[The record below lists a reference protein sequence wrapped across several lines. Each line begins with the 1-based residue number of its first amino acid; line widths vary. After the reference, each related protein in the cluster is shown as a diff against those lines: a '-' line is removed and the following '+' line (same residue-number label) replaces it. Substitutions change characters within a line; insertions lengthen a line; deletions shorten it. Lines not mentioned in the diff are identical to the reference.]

1 MAISAAL
8 IDRRQLTHQVKAV
21 ALEVGFDLVGVAL
34 LGPATHGDAFR
45 AWLATDRHQPM
56 TQLAAAVDV
65 RTDPR
70 LRHPWART
78 VIALG
83 TLYGATGVSEETAEV
98 RAALEGLPRRP
109 TTPPMPGCDG
119 VDPDGW
125 QHRDRESQRQ
135 SQEIIARSPALGVW
149 PWIARFERDAN
160 YHRINDGRLDRFVSR
175 LPAIVG
181 HAVRTQDVIE
191 HNTFFERDLAFQAGL
206 GWVGKNNMVINPE
219 MGSFFVLTSVFTDLD
234 LEPDTVVADHCLSC
248 RACLDACPTEALD
261 GAYNLIVE
269 RCLSARSISI
279 GGPVPEAFVEA
290 QAGHVSGC
298 DICQDACPFNRLHGG
313 SPRQADTAPARWSA
327 VTILDLMDCDEVAR
341 QVLFAGS
348 LVARIPLETLHRNA
362 ILVGARILR
371 IAAGAPQR
379 EAMDYVAAQVDASDL
394 PPLRT
399 AIHAHLA
406 APSEAVRAAAQYALR
421 W

>member
-1 MAISAAL
+1 ML
-8 IDRRQLTHQVKAV
+8 IDRRQLTHQIKAV
-21 ALEVGFDLVGVAL
+21 AREVGFDLVGVSP

-45 AWLATDRHQPM
+45 AWLAADRHQPM
-56 TQLAAAVDV
+56 TQLAAAVDI
-65 RTDPR
+65 RTDPQ

-98 RAALEGLPRRP
+98 RAALEGLARRP

-125 QHRDRESQRQ
+125 QHRDRECQRR
-135 SQEIIARSPALGVW
+135 SLDFIARSPALGVW

-160 YHRINDGRLDRFVSR
+160 YHRINDGRLERFISR
-175 LPAIVG
+175 LPAVAG

-234 LEPDTVVADHCLSC
+234 LEPDAVVADHCLTC
-248 RACLDACPTEALD
+248 RACLDACPTGALA

-269 RCLSARSISI
+269 QCLSARSISI
-279 GGPVPEAFVEA
+279 GGPVPETFVEV

-298 DICQDACPFNRLHGG
+298 DICQDACPFNRPHGG
-313 SPRQADTAPARWSA
+313 NPRAAGPAPARWRA
-327 VTILDLMDCDEVAR
+327 VTILDLMDCDEAAR

-371 IAAGAPQR
+371 IAAGAPQQ
-379 EAMDYVAAQVDASDL
+379 EAMDYVAAQVDPGDL
-394 PPLRT
+394 PSLRT

-406 APSEAVRAAAQYALR
+406 APSEAVHAAAQYALR

>member
-1 MAISAAL
+1 MAISAVL
-8 IDRRQLTHQVKAV
+8 IDRRQLTHQIKAV
-21 ALEVGFDLVGVAL
+21 AREVGFDLVGVAP

-45 AWLATDRHQPM
+45 AWLAAERHQPM

-98 RAALEGLPRRP
+98 RASLEVLPRLP

-125 QHRDRESQRQ
+125 QHRDRERQRR
-135 SQEIIARSPALGVW
+135 SLEIIARSPALGVW

-160 YHRINDGRLDRFVSR
+160 YHRINDGRLERFISR
-175 LPAIVG
+175 LPAVVG
-181 HAVRTQDVIE
+181 HPVRTQDVIE
-191 HNTFFERDLAFQAGL
+191 HNTFFERDLAFQAGV
-206 GWVGKNNMVINPE
+206 GWVGKNNLIINPE

-234 LEPDTVVADHCLSC
+234 LEPDAVVADHCLTC
-248 RACLDACPTEALD
+248 RACLDACPTGALA

-269 RCLSARSISI
+269 QCLSARSISI
-279 GGPVPEAFVEA
+279 GGPVPEAFVEV

-298 DICQDACPFNRLHGG
+298 DICQDACPFNRAHGG
-313 SPRQADTAPARWSA
+313 NPREAGPAPVRWSA
-327 VTILDLMDCDEVAR
+327 VTILDLMDCDEAAR

-371 IAAGAPQR
+371 IAAGGPQR
-379 EAMDYVAAQVDASDL
+379 EAMDYVAAQVDPGDL
-394 PPLRT
+394 PSLRT
-399 AIHAHLA
+399 AIHAHLS